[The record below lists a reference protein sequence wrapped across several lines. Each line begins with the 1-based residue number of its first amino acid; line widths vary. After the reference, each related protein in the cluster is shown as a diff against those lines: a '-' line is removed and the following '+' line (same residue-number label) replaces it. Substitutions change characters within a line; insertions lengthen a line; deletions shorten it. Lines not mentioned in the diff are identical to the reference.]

1 MDYDIE
7 LTVNGVKYKTRAPA
21 SFTLIQLLRDNLHLT
36 GTKEGCGIGECG
48 ACNVLLDGKLVNSCV
63 VLGVEANGAEIRTIE
78 GEANGEEL
86 SDLQQAFIKHHA
98 LQCGFCTP
106 GMLMSARDLL
116 NRTPT
121 PTDEEI
127 VEAIAANLCRCT
139 GYVTIVDAIREVA
152 DAKSKGGAK

>member
-21 SFTLIQLLRDNLHLT
+21 SFTLIQLLRDNQHPT